1 MNHLLRCDA
10 APATVKS
17 LLITTGYTKPGQR
30 IQRLL
35 TAKLQ
40 ATLKPK
46 SAKAARGNHEKAVSS
61 WQVALAL
68 PTPHW
73 ATRPLWG
80 LSHAIEHPD
89 RDPEHQG
96 HRYIQEQP
104 TIQAAVGTKNI

>member
-1 MNHLLRCDA
+1 MNHLPRCDA

-46 SAKAARGNHEKAVSS
+46 SAK
-61 WQVALAL
+61 
-68 PTPHW
+68 
-73 ATRPLWG
+73 
-80 LSHAIEHPD
+80 
-89 RDPEHQG
+89 
-96 HRYIQEQP
+96 QP
-104 TIQAAVGTKNI
+104 REITKKQYLHGKLL